1 MPEAGLHPHCPL
13 ASIILLL
20 LLLLLLPPQVSGLPE
35 ERDREMH
42 EAGLR
47 VPPRYARTAAEAEA
61 LLLGEKARPGE
72 GGRFCMGTV
81 QGTAADCCPL
91 LG

>member
-1 MPEAGLHPHCPL
+1 
-13 ASIILLL
+13 
-20 LLLLLLPPQVSGLPE
+20 
-35 ERDREMH
+35 MH